1 MEITEHHNLSV
12 SIYFYLLKCDMSL
25 DLFTLVPIG
34 EKQLTHILSYALV
47 IYSNYCTNIF
57 QYSEVGMKT
66 ANQVIGSYFKSL
78 TI

>member
-1 MEITEHHNLSV
+1 
-12 SIYFYLLKCDMSL
+12 MSL

-66 ANQVIGSYFKSL
+66 ANQVFQIPDHLNGSTDDKL
-78 TI
+78 Q